1 MGTHMWSSAQVS
13 RRGRR
18 MSLELPPGTVPPVGG
33 RGPLGVPSGGH
44 PPHPTGVPPPPPT
57 GLPPIPMNAKDSEF
71 LRGRPDLFYPYL
83 QHQTGGTHPSTQFNN
98 GATPPI
104 IPPPAQV
111 RIQLLK
117 INWTKLKKSHFY
129 KFLRKGKVCKRND
142 TTPAFRRFQFLRIL
156 S

>member
-98 GATPPI
+98 GATPPV

-111 RIQLLK
+111 KIQLL
-117 INWTKLKKSHFY
+117 
-129 KFLRKGKVCKRND
+129 
-142 TTPAFRRFQFLRIL
+142 
-156 S
+156 

>member
-18 MSLELPPGTVPPVGG
+18 MSLELPPGSHPG
-33 RGPLGVPSGGH
+33 RGLGGPLGVGG
-44 PPHPTGVPPPPPT
+44 
-57 GLPPIPMNAKDSEF
+57 PIPLNAKDSEF

-83 QHQTGGTHPSTQFNN
+83 QHQTGGTLPSTQFNN

-111 RIQLLK
+111 K
-117 INWTKLKKSHFY
+117 I
-129 KFLRKGKVCKRND
+129 
-142 TTPAFRRFQFLRIL
+142 
-156 S
+156 

>member
-44 PPHPTGVPPPPPT
+44 PPPTGVPPPPPT

-104 IPPPAQV
+104 IPLMLSISYIVNSAF
-111 RIQLLK
+111 LL
-117 INWTKLKKSHFY
+117 SRMFY
-129 KFLRKGKVCKRND
+129 AVSASL
-142 TTPAFRRFQFLRIL
+142 A
-156 S
+156 